1 MGGLLL
7 VNLQAISRQPFMAIF
22 NGLWLANREFPAA
35 FNIYIIQRAISNR
48 NCYKVRY
55 YPTLKP

>member
-1 MGGLLL
+1 
-7 VNLQAISRQPFMAIF
+7 MAIF
-22 NGLWLANREFPAA
+22 NGLRLANREFPAA

-55 YPTLKP
+55 YPTIKP